1 MAGPFLQSNPTLTIV
16 SAAALISRNSEILVQ
31 QCPPGHRHA
40 GLWEFPGGKVE
51 MGETP
56 EGALVRELAEE
67 LSIEVDPVDCMVGA
81 FASDPDQRIE
91 HRSPYVVL
99 LYTCRRWRGEIVPC
113 DGQAVRWIAR
123 DALDSLSMPPLDVP
137 LAAWLKKGG

>member
-1 MAGPFLQSNPTLTIV
+1 
-16 SAAALISRNSEILVQ
+16 
-31 QCPPGHRHA
+31 
-40 GLWEFPGGKVE
+40 
-51 MGETP
+51 
-56 EGALVRELAEE
+56 
-67 LSIEVDPVDCMVGA
+67 MVGA

-113 DGQAVRWIAR
+113 DGQTVRWIAR